1 MGDVNVTVLS
11 IIVGYLILVTI
22 VGLWVSSRVKSS
34 SDYLIASSKMGF
46 VLVAM
51 TLVGSWEGTGT
62 SIGVTQTAYTQGIY
76 TGFYAS
82 FFAAGLVLT
91 VFTLLKFIRFTISL
105 TPAAMLGKL
114 FGVQTQV
121 MTSVLLIFQ
130 NLIVMAMQLVG
141 GAGIMSGVLGIPYE
155 WGLFAMLATTG
166 LYSLAGGI
174 VSTAWTNLIHAV
186 VQNVAAI
193 IAIPVVLSYVGG
205 WDSLVSSLDPK
216 YFSVEGMGFNNL
228 AGWWWT
234 LGLGVMV
241 MSFQQVH
248 QASSNKEAEK
258 GFWLAAAMCAFY
270 SIPFALMGVA
280 AAAKFPGVSP
290 LMALPKLTMAIDPLF
305 AGIVLASVLA
315 AALSTLG
322 PGLAMMPLFVVNDL
336 YKVAKPNATDREQL
350 VVARISMVG
359 IMVAAILIAVTVRT
373 IVVANVFAFTF
384 RSVMVLAIVFGMLL
398 AGRRWITREGAFFG
412 ILSGAVGIFFS
423 QFAVPDQP
431 PIYVTVVFL
440 VVGTAIASLLTRGRG
455 NFSHSIWE
463 ILKGSAIHT
472 PGQEPEGKP
481 RIAH

>member
-11 IIVGYLILVTI
+11 IIVGYLILVTV
-22 VGLWVSSRVKSS
+22 VGLWVSSRVKST

-46 VLVAM
+46 ILVAM
-51 TLVGSWEGTGT
+51 TLIGSWEGTGT
-62 SIGVTQTAYTQGIY
+62 SIGISQTAYTQGIY

-82 FFAAGLVLT
+82 FFAAGLILT
-91 VFTLLKFIRFTISL
+91 VFTLLKFIRFTVSL
-105 TPAAMLGKL
+105 TPAAMLGKM

-121 MTSVLLIFQ
+121 MTSLLLIFQ

-141 GAGIMSGVLGIPYE
+141 GAGIMAAVLGIPYE
-155 WGLFAMLATTG
+155 LGLFAMLATTG

-186 VQNVAAI
+186 VQNAAAI

-205 WDSLVSSLDPK
+205 WDALVAGLDPK
-216 YFSVEGMGFNNL
+216 YLSVDGMGFNNL

-248 QASSNKEAEK
+248 QAASNKEAEK

-270 SIPFALMGVA
+270 SMPFALMGVV
-280 AAAKFPGVSP
+280 AAAKFPGVTP
-290 LMALPKLTMAIDPLF
+290 LMALPTLTMAINPLF
-305 AGIVLASVLA
+305 AGLILASVLA

-336 YKVAKPNATDREQL
+336 YKVARPNSTDRQQL
-350 VVARISMVG
+350 VVARLSMVV
-359 IMVAAILIAVTVRT
+359 IMAAAVFIAITVRT

-384 RSVMVLAIVFGMLL
+384 RSVMVLAIIFGMLL
-398 AGRRWITREGAFFG
+398 AGRHWITREGAFFG
-412 ILSGAVGIFFS
+412 ILCGAAGIFIS
-423 QFAVPDQP
+423 QFAMPDQP
-431 PIYVTVVFL
+431 PIYLTVVFRGGGHRYRQL
-440 VVGTAIASLLTRGRG
+440 ARPVAAATTASPSGRY
-455 NFSHSIWE
+455 
-463 ILKGSAIHT
+463 
-472 PGQEPEGKP
+472 
-481 RIAH
+481 